1 MLTWPLTKPNKFQ
14 LNQFADS
21 PVPFFTFDFLRIG
34 WTTRGMPRVLLT
46 HGSGQKKN
54 RFERAQRNAM
64 EKIKTSSI
72 LPQTPST

>member
-1 MLTWPLTKPNKFQ
+1 MLTWPMTKPNQFQ

-46 HGSGQKKN
+46 HGSGQKK
-54 RFERAQRNAM
+54 
-64 EKIKTSSI
+64 KSI
-72 LPQTPST
+72 